1 MKRNIVVGVPGEIKP
16 QENRIAL
23 VPGGA
28 AEFINRGH
36 RVVMTSGA
44 AQGIGLTD
52 EETEGSWKWSGGS
65 ILEGFQK
72 WHQSQPNGNT
82 WQNCGGIRMGSFWPG
97 NFDAEWHD
105 RSCEELR
112 GYICEK

>member
-1 MKRNIVVGVPGEIKP
+1 MIKNIVVGVPGEIKP

-28 AEFINRGH
+28 AEFVKRGH

-52 EETEGSWKWSGGS
+52 EDYTAVGVEIVPT
-65 ILEGFQK
+65 LEDVYAVSDMIIG
-72 WHQSQPNGNT
+72 
-82 WQNCGGIRMGSFWPG
+82 
-97 NFDAEWHD
+97 D
-105 RSCEELR
+105 RKSVV
-112 GYICEK
+112 